1 MRFGLYA
8 IGMAALA
15 LLAFT
20 ASTRQPSSATSAGT
34 VLIGAGNVLLGDEEV
49 TAGGLTVRAFVPTDS
64 LSPNC
69 LTTFSESNFAVP
81 GLTLFCGSRNAN
93 PSVSMA
99 TRADAGLGYVGR
111 SRCPSKLGEQSRAG
125 SWILVYQLDS
135 EPWHRDPNHASVPL
149 GGRQNAGSRQPR
161 GHPQFPTCCE

>member
-1 MRFGLYA
+1 MSKRFGLYA

-81 GLTLFCGSRNAN
+81 GLTLFCGSRVFNGQKGLLI
-93 PSVSMA
+93 SVFPPQVIP
-99 TRADAGLGYVGR
+99 TGLVL
-111 SRCPSKLGEQSRAG
+111 SLT
-125 SWILVYQLDS
+125 VYQQGA
-135 EPWHRDPNHASVPL
+135 R
-149 GGRQNAGSRQPR
+149 GYGSPVLYT
-161 GHPQFPTCCE
+161 GE

>member
-15 LLAFT
+15 HLAFT

-81 GLTLFCGSRNAN
+81 GLTLFCGSAHAN

-99 TRADAGLGYVGR
+99 TRADAGLGYGGGG
-111 SRCPSKLGEQSRAG
+111 RCPSKLGGQ
-125 SWILVYQLDS
+125 
-135 EPWHRDPNHASVPL
+135 
-149 GGRQNAGSRQPR
+149 
-161 GHPQFPTCCE
+161 